1 MVNLKFSTKNYLF
14 FFDDSKIKEGDYV
27 VDITTKTFFD
37 FFEDYSKT
45 KNIKKIV
52 GHLPLNNSPV
62 LKKIYLLPDLNLNL
76 MPVSFK
82 CEEETPFQLKTTED
96 SNGKKILVGK
106 YSF

>member
-1 MVNLKFSTKNYLF
+1 MNNIISTKNYLF

-27 VDITTKTFFD
+27 VDITTKSFFD

-45 KNIKKIV
+45 KNIKKII
-52 GHLPLNNSPV
+52 GHLPLNGSPI
-62 LKKIYLLPDLNLNL
+62 LKKIYLLPNLNLNL

-82 CEEETPFQLKTTED
+82 CEEEIPYKLKTTED
-96 SNGKKILVGK
+96 VDGKKILVGV